1 MRNKNT
7 KNKYVQSGDGR
18 LNGKDGM
25 IMKKLLMLLL
35 AAVLVMSVLSACGGN
50 GSNEGSSKVP
60 AEDDGVES
68 QTGSGEHKEVVLT
81 AWYMAIDGI
90 DPYYEAWGNAV
101 TEKYPWISIE
111 FEALTADAIA
121 EKFAVACATGT
132 TPDLY
137 LDGYSRIAP
146 AVHANL
152 TIDLT
157 QVVEANKDRFYSE
170 QKDGIVNGQNRYIA
184 ISDGAP
190 YCLVTN
196 MTLAKELGI
205 ADMLPEDMETWS
217 YTDFLDMLR
226 AAKAAKPD
234 VIPTS
239 LYAGSKSGDAW
250 YYSWFLGNGANIT
263 NEELTAAVIND
274 DGNREAALE
283 VLEVF
288 KTMIDEGLV
297 PGGCASLVDTDVE
310 SMFYTG
316 NMLFYPSAYNKVT
329 QMNKLMQEGT
339 CAEFEVDAVA
349 MPTFQG
355 EKSPVTVSWGSD
367 GVVGFGNN
375 GHENEA
381 RMAIEVLVSTPQLRE
396 DLIRTRGNLSVMSD
410 CIIEY
415 DTEQISSVMARG
427 ADYGGRCAT
436 SSFGIRESW
445 WSDFRET
452 FYVQLQD
459 FFVGNIDAE
468 TMLANWQNTG
478 NEVIAAALTTE

>member
-1 MRNKNT
+1 
-7 KNKYVQSGDGR
+7 
-18 LNGKDGM
+18 
-25 IMKKLLMLLL
+25 MKKLIALLL
-35 AAVLVMSVLSACGGN
+35 AAVLTMSVLSACGQNEKPSAETN
-50 GSNEGSSKVP
+50 GSETETP
-60 AEDDGVES
+60 AADTSEES
-68 QTGSGEHKEVVLT
+68 QTGSEEPEEHEEVVLT
-81 AWYMAIDGI
+81 AWYMAVDGI
-90 DPYYEAWGNAV
+90 DSYYEAWGNAV

-111 FEALTADAIA
+111 FEALTPDAIA
-121 EKFAVACATGT
+121 EKFSVACATGT

-137 LDGYSRIAP
+137 LDGYSRIAA

-157 QVVEANKDRFYSE
+157 EVVEANKDRFYGE

-184 ISDGAP
+184 IADGAP

-205 ADMLPEDMETWS
+205 ADMLPADMETWS
-217 YTDFLDMLR
+217 YSDFLDMLR
-226 AAKAAKPD
+226 AAKAANPD

-263 NEELTAAVIND
+263 NEELTATVIND
-274 DGNREAALE
+274 EENRTAALE

-297 PGGCASLVDTDVE
+297 PSGCASLVDTDVE

-316 NMLFYPSAYNKVT
+316 NMLFYPTAYNKVT

-339 CAEFEVDAVA
+339 CAEFELDAVA
-349 MPTFQG
+349 MPTSSG
-355 EKSPVTVSWGSD
+355 KEAPATVSWGSD
-367 GVVGFGNN
+367 GVVGFSNN
-375 GHENEA
+375 GHEEEA
-381 RMAIEVLVSTPQLRE
+381 RMAIEVLISNPQLRE
-396 DLIRTRGNLSVMSD
+396 DLIRTRGNLSIMSD

-415 DTEQISSVMARG
+415 DTEQISSVMTRG
-427 ADYGGRCAT
+427 ADYGGRCAN

-445 WSDFRET
+445 WSDYRET

-468 TMLANWQNTG
+468 TMLANWQDAS
-478 NEVIAAALTTE
+478 NEVIAAALATE